1 MSALHLVTPAAEHLP
16 QYVAAIEAGWS
27 PSNVNGPA
35 LAALELAQIRAD
47 ASGFLAALSDPAG
60 QGGPITLA
68 DGRVVPRLP
77 GYRRWMWDGEFCG
90 TIGFRYQPGTSELPD
105 YVLGHIG
112 YAVVPWK
119 RGRGIA
125 TTALRL
131 LLAEIRPLGLDY
143 VELTTDP
150 DNAISQ
156 KVIRANGGV
165 LIGQFDA
172 TAYDKVELLWRIPL
186 T

>member
-1 MSALHLVTPAAEHLP
+1 MSALRLVTPAAEHLP

-35 LAALELAQIRAD
+35 LAAAELVQIRHNA
-47 ASGFLAALSDPAG
+47 AAFLSGLTDPAG
-60 QGGPITLA
+60 KGGPISLP

-77 GYRRWMWDGEFCG
+77 GWRRWMWDGEFCG
-90 TIGFRYQPGTSELPD
+90 TIGFRHQPGTSELPD

-119 RGRGIA
+119 RGRGVA
-125 TTALRL
+125 TAALGL
-131 LLAEIRPLGLDY
+131 LLAEIRPLGMDY

-150 DNAISQ
+150 DNAVSQ

-172 TAYDKVELLWRIPL
+172 TAYDKVELLWRIAL

>member
-1 MSALHLVTPAAEHLP
+1 MSALQLVTPGMEHLP
-16 QYVAAIEAGWS
+16 QYIAAIEAGWS

-35 LAALELAQIRAD
+35 LAALELAQIRSD
-47 ASGFLAALSDPAG
+47 AAAFLSELTDPAG
-60 QGGPITLA
+60 QGGPITLG

-77 GYRRWMWDGEFCG
+77 GSRRWMWDGEFCG
-90 TIGFRYQPGTSELPD
+90 TIGCRHQPGTAELPD

-125 TTALRL
+125 TAALGL
-131 LLAEIRPLGLDY
+131 LLAEIRPLGLAY

-150 DNAISQ
+150 ENAISQ